1 MSTHIGETDN
11 IATKHARSIA
21 IPNDTHAGAAEISRD
36 THRRF
41 DTLHKWCQEW
51 PIMSGITLT
60 RIGLVGR
67 IPADVCQFQFT
78 TLGWLKLVSGNI
90 LKTGWSHN

>member
-1 MSTHIGETDN
+1 MIP
-11 IATKHARSIA
+11 RSLVF
-21 IPNDTHAGAAEISRD
+21 GRD

-60 RIGLVGR
+60 RIGMVDRCVPVPIYYFGLAKISIR
-67 IPADVCQFQFT
+67 
-78 TLGWLKLVSGNI
+78 
-90 LKTGWSHN
+90 